1 MSSATEGIGLAAPA
15 ERAFLNVSRSVT
27 GRRWVDRLDRA
38 AQNQALAISQ
48 RHDLPD
54 LLARVVAGRGIGSD
68 AVAAYL
74 DPSLRALMPDPS
86 ALSDMDAAAARL
98 AAAIRAGEEVAI
110 LGDYDVDGATS
121 SALLARFLRWH
132 GIAPHIHIPDRV
144 AEGYGPNP
152 EAVEALAA
160 GGAQLLITVDCGSAS
175 HEALAHA
182 AGLGVEV
189 LVVDHHP
196 MEDALPP
203 ALAVVNPNRADDLS
217 GQGHL
222 AAVGVAFLLVV
233 ATARALRQAGW
244 YGPNRSE
251 PDLMAWLDLV
261 ALGTVADVVPL
272 TGLNRAYVRKGL
284 QVMRQRQAVG
294 LAALA
299 DAARVNGPV
308 DCYHLGFMLGPRIN
322 AGGRIGDAA
331 LGVQLLLCDDHRQAG
346 TLAATLD
353 SLNRERQEIEARA
366 VEEALAAVE
375 ARGEGETRSVLV
387 AHSEA
392 DWHPGIVGLVA
403 ARLKERYQ
411 RPAFA
416 IAFGPDG
423 LGSGSGRSIAGV
435 DLGAAVR
442 AAVRDGILRKGGG
455 HAMAAGLTVDRARL
469 DELTAFME
477 ARLAPDVAASTVSH
491 LTIDG
496 ALTASGARID
506 LIKALEAAGPFG
518 AGNPEPVIAL
528 PAHRLSFVKVTE
540 QGHIR
545 CAFSTADGGRVK
557 AIAFRAGDTALGAAL
572 QGSRDVAL
580 HAAGVLRIDRWNGRE
595 EVCLHLRD
603 VAMPA
608 PVR

>member
-1 MSSATEGIGLAAPA
+1 VSLAMDGAGLATHS
-15 ERAFLNVSRSVT
+15 ERAFLNVTRSVT

-38 AQNQALAISQ
+38 SHNQALAISQ

-54 LLARVVAGRGIGSD
+54 LLARVLAGRGIGGD

-74 DPSLRALMPDPS
+74 DPSLRELMPDPS
-86 ALSDMDAAAARL
+86 ALVDTDAAAARL
-98 AAAIRAGEEVAI
+98 AAAIRAGEQVAI

-132 GIAPHIHIPDRV
+132 GIEPRIHIPDRLV
-144 AEGYGPNP
+144 EGYGPNP

-160 GGAQLLITVDCGSAS
+160 DGARLLITVDCGSSS

-182 AGLGVEV
+182 ASLGVEA
-189 LVVDHHP
+189 LVVDHHQV
-196 MEDALPP
+196 EDTLPP

-233 ATARALRQAGW
+233 ATARALRRAGW
-244 YGPNRSE
+244 YGPNRPE

-272 TGLNRAYVRKGL
+272 IGLNRAYVRKGL
-284 QVMRQRQAVG
+284 QVMRRRQAVG

-331 LGVQLLLCDDHRQAG
+331 LGVQLLLCDDLREAG
-346 TLAATLD
+346 ALAAKLD

-366 VEEALAAVE
+366 VEEALATVE
-375 ARGEGETRSVLV
+375 ARGEGEATSVLV

-416 IAFGPDG
+416 VAFGRDG

-442 AAVRDGILRKGGG
+442 AAVREGILRKGGG

-469 DELTAFME
+469 DELKAFLE
-477 ARLAPDVAASTVSH
+477 SRLATDVAASTVSH

-496 ALTASGARID
+496 ALTASGAQVD
-506 LIKALEAAGPFG
+506 LVKSLEAAGPYG
-518 AGNPEPVIAL
+518 AGNPEPVVAL
-528 PAHRLSFVKVTE
+528 PAHRLGFVKATE

-545 CAFSTADGGRVK
+545 CAFSAADGGRVK
-557 AIAFRAGDTALGAAL
+557 AIAFRARDTALGEAL
-572 QGSRDVAL
+572 LGGRDDAL
-580 HAAGVLRIDRWNGRE
+580 HAVGVLRIDRWNGRE

-603 VAMPA
+603 VALPA